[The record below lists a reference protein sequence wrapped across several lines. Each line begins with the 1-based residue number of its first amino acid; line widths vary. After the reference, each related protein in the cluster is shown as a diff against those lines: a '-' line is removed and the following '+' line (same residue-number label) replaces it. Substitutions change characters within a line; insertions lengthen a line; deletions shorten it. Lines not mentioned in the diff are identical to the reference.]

1 MNCVG
6 RSAFSSAFMFPPS
19 VPFELRVSGA
29 WLLECPLHSP
39 HICLISVIFAVN
51 CHFVSALGVTE
62 SMFKYAD
69 RFGVLGDMVNM
80 NILHINGHG
89 STVTSTHHD

>member
-1 MNCVG
+1 
-6 RSAFSSAFMFPPS
+6 MFPLS
-19 VPFELRVSGA
+19 VPFELRVPGA

-39 HICLISVIFAVN
+39 HICLISVKTVIFVAVSELDSV
-51 CHFVSALGVTE
+51 HFVSALGVTE